1 MITLKVKSV
10 NKYMVTCSLAKKKSK
25 IINALLYLHNFDLH
39 RNGWHKANLFNGKRA
54 CSSLNLMTGSILD
67 LQMFVFSLRL
77 LQILSEFDNTRI
89 FS

>member
-39 RNGWHKANLFNGKRA
+39 AQKWLAQSKLIQRK
-54 CSSLNLMTGSILD
+54 TGML
-67 LQMFVFSLRL
+67 LR
-77 LQILSEFDNTRI
+77 
-89 FS
+89 

>member
-1 MITLKVKSV
+1 MITLKVKRV

-39 RNGWHKANLFNGKRA
+39 RNGWHKQTYSTENGHA
-54 CSSLNLMTGSILD
+54 LALNLMTGSILD

>member
-1 MITLKVKSV
+1 MAGTKQTYSTE
-10 NKYMVTCSLAKKKSK
+10 NGHALA
-25 IINALLYLHNFDLH
+25 
-39 RNGWHKANLFNGKRA
+39 
-54 CSSLNLMTGSILD
+54 LNLMAGSTLD

>member
-1 MITLKVKSV
+1 MLTCKEKKVKLLMLYSICTILIYKEMAGTKQTYSTE
-10 NKYMVTCSLAKKKSK
+10 NGHALA
-25 IINALLYLHNFDLH
+25 
-39 RNGWHKANLFNGKRA
+39 
-54 CSSLNLMTGSILD
+54 LNLMTGSILD

>member
-39 RNGWHKANLFNGKRA
+39 RNGWYKANLFNGKRA
-54 CSSLNLMTGSILD
+54 CSCVELD
-67 LQMFVFSLRL
+67 DGIYFRSANVCVQFETAANSFG
-77 LQILSEFDNTRI
+77 I
-89 FS
+89 